1 MPLAESRLRRLG
13 GWALLIALGLNLR
26 PIISSISPLL
36 MEIRGA
42 TGMSFQ
48 SSAWLTSLP
57 VVCMGLVALLGV
69 RLEARLGERR
79 GVALGLLMILCA
91 CLARLLCDQASA
103 LLATALLG
111 GAGVA
116 LIQALVPALIKRQF
130 QQRVALA
137 MGIYSASLMGGGGLA
152 ALLSPHVATHFAHW
166 QAGLGV
172 WLLPALA
179 ALLLWWL
186 LPFAGPGQRLNAPS
200 ISLWRNRRAWLLA
213 LYFGLINCGYMSMVA
228 WLPAYYLQLGWS
240 ATQSG
245 SLLAFMTIFQVIA
258 ALLMPALAQRQ
269 SDRRPLLAISLSAQA
284 LGFSGLVLWPLQ
296 APQLWVAL
304 IGFGLGACFALS
316 LILTLDHRRDPREA
330 GQLAAFVQ
338 GVGFLINAVSPWMTG
353 WLRELTGS
361 FISAW
366 WVLILTVLAML
377 VLTRVFS
384 PSSYRESQS
393 TTLAPQPI
401 PTGSTS
407 TSA

>member
-1 MPLAESRLRRLG
+1 MPLAESCLRRLG

-91 CLARLLCDQASA
+91 CLARLLC
-103 LLATALLG
+103 

-186 LPFAGPGQRLNAPS
+186 LPFTGSGQRLNAPS

-213 LYFGLINCGYMSMVA
+213 LYFGLVNCGYMSMVA

-258 ALLMPALAQRQ
+258 ELLMPALAQRQ

-296 APQLWVAL
+296 APQLWMAL

-393 TTLAPQPI
+393 TSVAPQPI

>member
-1 MPLAESRLRRLG
+1 MHHAKSRLRSLAS
-13 GWALLIALGLNLR
+13 WALIIALGLNLR
-26 PIISSISPLL
+26 PILSSISPLL
-36 MEIRGA
+36 MEIRGD

-57 VVCMGLVALLGV
+57 VICMGLVALLGV
-69 RLEARLGERR
+69 RIEARLGERR
-79 GVALGLLMILCA
+79 GVALGLLMILGA
-91 CLARLLCDQASA
+91 CFWRLLGHQAEV

-130 QQRVALA
+130 QHKVALA
-137 MGIYSASLMGGGGLA
+137 LGVYSASLMGGGGLA
-152 ALLSPHVATHFAHW
+152 ALLSPLVAGHFSHW

-186 LPFAGPGQRLNAPS
+186 LPFAGFGRRSDGPCAHP
-200 ISLWRNRRAWLLA
+200 WRNRRAWLLA
-213 LYFGLINCGYMSMVA
+213 LYFGLVNCGYMSMVA
-228 WLPAYYLQLGWS
+228 WLPAYYLQMNWS

-245 SLLAFMTIFQVIA
+245 SLLAFMTIFQVLA
-258 ALLMPALAQRQ
+258 ALLMPALAQRGI
-269 SDRRPLLAISLSAQA
+269 DRRPFLAISLGAQA
-284 LGFSGLVLWPLQ
+284 VGFLGLVFWPLE
-296 APQLWVAL
+296 APHLWVAL

-316 LILTLDHRRDPREA
+316 LILTLDHCREPQQV

-338 GVGFLINAVSPWMTG
+338 GVGFLINAVSPWLTG

-366 WVLILTVLAML
+366 WVLIVGVVSML
-377 VLTRVFS
+377 VLTRTFS
-384 PSSYRESQS
+384 PASYRNPPPSS
-393 TTLAPQPI
+393 VC
-401 PTGSTS
+401 
-407 TSA
+407 SAGLPVNP

>member
-13 GWALLIALGLNLR
+13 GWALLIVLGLNLR

-91 CLARLLCDQASA
+91 CLARLLCDQAGA

-130 QQRVALA
+130 LQRVALA

-152 ALLSPHVATHFAHW
+152 ALLSPQVATHFAHW

-186 LPFAGPGQRLNAPS
+186 LPFAGPGQRLDAPS

-213 LYFGLINCGYMSMVA
+213 LYFGLVNCGYMSMVA

-245 SLLAFMTIFQVIA
+245 SLLAFMTLFQVTA

-353 WLRELTGS
+353 WLRQLTGS

-366 WVLILTVLAML
+366 WVLVLSVLAML

-384 PSSYRESQS
+384 PSSYREPQMA
-393 TTLAPQPI
+393 TTAAQPA
-401 PTGSTS
+401 
-407 TSA
+407 SAMP